1 METPAVIAGAILLL
15 VVLWDAFETMV
26 LPRSMG
32 NGLRLTR
39 FFFRGTWLV
48 WRFLATRLSYQNP
61 VRQAMLGVYGPLS
74 LILLITLW
82 SNLLILGFGLLLF
95 GVGSSEATR
104 LGVEAGGFGDYLYLS
119 GVTLFTL
126 GYGDETPGVPLTK
139 ALCVLEAGVGFGLLA
154 MVIGYL
160 PALYQTFARRETM
173 VLRLY
178 ARTGH
183 PASAHKL
190 VEKYGEAGAWESL
203 ETVLLDWEH
212 WGAELLESHRSYP
225 ILSFYRSQTE
235 EDSWLATAVIL
246 CSIHDVVKE
255 QCPDDAP
262 GRGAVLLQAEAT
274 RNIIT
279 AGLTDLVT
287 VLDLKGDPSKNDQSA
302 EQKLSRYLLLAL
314 PPAACVAEVE
324 DSGDSG
330 VKGV

>member
-1 METPAVIAGAILLL
+1 MQGMETPAIIAGAILLL
-15 VVLWDAFETMV
+15 TVLWDAFETMV
-26 LPRSMG
+26 LPRSAG
-32 NGLRLTR
+32 TDLRLTR
-39 FFFRGTWLV
+39 FFFVSTWLF
-48 WRFLATRLSYQNP
+48 WRFLSTRLSYKNP
-61 VRQAMLGVYGPLS
+61 IRQAMLGIYGPLS

-82 SNLLILGFGLLLF
+82 SNLLILSFGLLLF

-104 LGVEAGGFGDYLYLS
+104 LQIESGGFGDYLYLS

-139 ALCVLEAGVGFGLLA
+139 ALCVLEAGVGFGILA

-183 PASAHKL
+183 PATSHKL
-190 VEKYGEAGAWESL
+190 VEKYGAVGAWKSL
-203 ETVLLDWEH
+203 ETVLSEWEN

-246 CSIHDVVKE
+246 CDVYDVIEE
-255 QCPDDAP
+255 QCPENALD
-262 GRGAVLLQAEAT
+262 RGALLLQAEAT
-274 RNIIT
+274 RNII
-279 AGLTDLVT
+279 ADGLSDLVNI
-287 VLDLKGDPSKNDQSA
+287 LNLKG
-302 EQKLSRYLLLAL
+302 EQAPAMKLSRYLLLAL
-314 PPAACVAEVE
+314 PPGLPACVKDTADTSVE
-324 DSGDSG
+324 
-330 VKGV
+330 